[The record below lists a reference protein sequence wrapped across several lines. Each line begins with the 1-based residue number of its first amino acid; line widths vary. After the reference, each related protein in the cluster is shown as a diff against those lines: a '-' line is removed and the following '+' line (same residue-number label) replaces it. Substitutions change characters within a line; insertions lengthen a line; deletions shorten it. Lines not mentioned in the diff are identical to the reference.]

1 MSLIT
6 QCPACGTLFK
16 VVADQLKI
24 SEGWVRCGQCREVF
38 DAPAQMVSSPVSA
51 PQTVVPNP
59 VPDPVHDAPEPV
71 TEPMNGAAELVS
83 DSQASVASHE
93 PHGQDFATSDWIN
106 SVNPPAPRQRVETEA
121 DHPPSLL
128 PQDLTDEELAYLG
141 MAPNPPRTP
150 AAPAA
155 ATPSF
160 IRQAQRAQRWR
171 SPWVR
176 VGLGVLGLLLIVA
189 LGLQVAVQERNRIA
203 ALQPRALPY
212 LQDICRVVGCAVT
225 ALKQIESVVVD
236 ASGFNK
242 LRSDGKNDTYKFTV
256 NLKNTSALSLAVP
269 YIELS
274 LNDLQ
279 DQPVLRRVLNPA
291 DLGASQFVLA
301 PSGEFVGSSTIQ
313 IDNTQLAGTRIAGY
327 KVWAFYP

>member
-38 DAPAQMVSSPVSA
+38 DAPAHMMSQPVPA
-51 PQTVVPNP
+51 PQIVVSNP
-59 VPDPVHDAPEPV
+59 AADPVQAVPEPESAH
-71 TEPMNGAAELVS
+71 TNSQAMHVS
-83 DSQASVASHE
+83 DAQAGPASQ

-106 SVNPPAPRQRVETEA
+106 SVNPPAPRERVDSEA

-141 MAPNPPRTP
+141 MAPNAPRAP

-155 ATPSF
+155 ATPTF

-176 VGLGVLGLLLIVA
+176 VGLCALGLVLMVA

-203 ALQPRALPY
+203 AVQPRALPY

-269 YIELS
+269 YVELS
-274 LNDLQ
+274 LNDTQ

-291 DLGASQFVLA
+291 DLGASQFVLS
-301 PSGEFVGSSTIQ
+301 PSGEFVGSTTIQ
-313 IDNTQLAGTRIAGY
+313 VDNAQLAGTRIAGY